1 MAHHPL
7 AVARRRS
14 LGKPPPD
21 ARPPTGPGYQGSDGQ
36 DDTTLQACEAARLKA
51 QKELDGMGPKH
62 AALFAAGAIL
72 GGLVT
77 LFLSKKGRAS

>member
-7 AVARRRS
+7 AVRRRT
-14 LGKPPPD
+14 LGDPPPD
-21 ARPPTGPGYQGSDGQ
+21 ARPPTGPGYQGPPGGADS
-36 DDTTLQACEAARLKA
+36 TLQACEAARLKA
-51 QKELDGMGPKH
+51 QKELDAMGPKH

>member
-1 MAHHPL
+1 M
-7 AVARRRS
+7 
-14 LGKPPPD
+14 
-21 ARPPTGPGYQGSDGQ
+21 
-36 DDTTLQACEAARLKA
+36 QACEAARLKA